1 MKYFIADNLKF
12 LRNLNE
18 LTQEELASI
27 VNYSFR
33 TVSKWETGEA
43 IPSYENLQII
53 SKTFNVSIDDLMRK
67 DLSIAKDFHK
77 YSSKIIEN
85 KNNFLLLQ
93 SEIYKFLYT
102 KSDNENV
109 KRIKYKNY
117 TIMPY
122 DFKFSDRINIILK
135 KEKLS
140 FEKAKYILFETLDEM
155 RKNGLIDYF
164 EITENDCDEFS
175 IKYKLCL

>member
-1 MKYFIADNLKF
+1 
-12 LRNLNE
+12 
-18 LTQEELASI
+18 
-27 VNYSFR
+27 
-33 TVSKWETGEA
+33 
-43 IPSYENLQII
+43 
-53 SKTFNVSIDDLMRK
+53 MRK

-77 YSSKIIEN
+77 YLSKIIEN